1 MTKARPR
8 GRPKLDAEK
17 RENEILIEAVN
28 VFSKNGYRTTD
39 LQKIADNLGIAKG
52 TIYLYFK
59 SKEKLFQTAVDYS
72 TARLAERIEFEVL
85 NTDSPLDRIK
95 AIVRAHM
102 LFFSEEYALAEIIA
116 RERGDFKDRAEKTY
130 LRVFSENSVRIEDII
145 REGIKEGTFRKVNVK
160 KATEILANLLTGTI
174 YTYMFAKK
182 NGNLD
187 SAIDATTDILLNGLL
202 NERNGI

>member
-187 SAIDATTDILLNGLL
+187 GAIDATTDILLNGLL